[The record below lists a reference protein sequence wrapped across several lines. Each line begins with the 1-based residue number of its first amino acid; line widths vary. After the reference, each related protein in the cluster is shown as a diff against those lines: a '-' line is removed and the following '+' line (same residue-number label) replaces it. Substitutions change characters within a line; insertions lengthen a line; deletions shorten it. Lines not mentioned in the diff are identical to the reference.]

1 MFSLLDCDIKK
12 LKNMQKKIEKT
23 KNENDKNT
31 VLTVSYPRDVY
42 FNGSKVG
49 LQEANGDIIFN
60 DFKIGM
66 QMTEMIQ
73 TKTYGVTDRD
83 GKGNIT
89 SFATIVP
96 LGILEDVKSE
106 KRKLELNKRK
116 GQIF

>member
-1 MFSLLDCDIKK
+1 MQNRRER
-12 LKNMQKKIEKT
+12 LKRNENESVEKT
-23 KNENDKNT
+23 PDQKI
-31 VLTVSYPRDVY
+31 VYPRDVY

-49 LQEANGDIIFN
+49 LQEANGDIMFN

-89 SFATIVP
+89 SFATIIP
-96 LGILEDVKSE
+96 LGTREDVKSE
-106 KRKLELNKRK
+106 KRKLELNKDRK
-116 GQIF
+116 SVV